1 MKEERGVVTR
11 QSTHIRTEVRRLVI
25 ERAEKEQRR
34 RERRSRETERQREK
48 KRGGGGDRTKGREAV
63 RNARANRSL

>member
-34 RERRSRETERQREK
+34 RERRSREREREQGGS
-48 KRGGGGDRTKGREAV
+48 RGGGGDRTKEREAV
-63 RNARANRSL
+63 RKARANRSL